1 MKWRHWSVLIIMV
14 LLNYL
19 IFSAAFT
26 QLARRQQA
34 TACPTRTPQPTFE
47 GVDVT
52 PLAWKMLPTNTP
64 CPTRAPILTPIAPM
78 SAMLATS
85 LPITAT
91 LQVTVTTP
99 LPADTSLPPAATA
112 APTSTSATTPTGQ
125 AVIHVVKGGETLGT
139 IAASYGVT
147 AAAIIR
153 ANGIKNPNL
162 IVTGTKLTI
171 PVSGQTAPTSTPQ
184 PTQPPTNTPQP
195 TMTQTPTN
203 TPQPTQT
210 QAPTNTPLPA
220 KTGAPTSTP
229 THKPPTPKPTAKPTS
244 AGQQFTAEL
253 EWRPSVAPNCAG
265 PGISSLS
272 MVKDSAGNPVNGVVV
287 EINCYG
293 NRWPAMPSGK
303 PGVYEAGH
311 YDWSPGQSQSVDWV
325 CTARVI
331 EISGQPVTSSQEV
344 TIHFDTNDCRPGKS
358 GHQVAIVNWTK
369 WR

>member
-1 MKWRHWSVLIIMV
+1 

-34 TACPTRTPQPTFE
+34 TAYPTRTPQPTFE

-64 CPTRAPILTPIAPM
+64 YPTHAPILTPIAPM
-78 SAMLATS
+78 SATLVTS
-85 LPITAT
+85 LPITAA

-99 LPADTSLPPAATA
+99 PSADTPLPLAVTA
-112 APTSTSATTPTGQ
+112 APTSTSTPAPTGQ
-125 AVIHVVKGGETLGT
+125 AVIHVVKRGETLGT

-153 ANGIKNPNL
+153 ANSIKNPNL

-171 PVSGQTAPTSTPQ
+171 PVSGQTTPTSTPQ
-184 PTQPPTNTPQP
+184 P
-195 TMTQTPTN
+195 TQTPTN
-203 TPQPTQT
+203 TPQPAQT

-229 THKPPTPKPTAKPTS
+229 THKPPTPKPTATAKPTS
-244 AGQQFTAEL
+244 PGQQFTAEL

-293 NRWPAMPSGK
+293 NRWPAIPSGK

-311 YDWSPGQSQSVDWV
+311 YDWSPGQSQPVDWV

-331 EISGQPVTSSQEV
+331 EIGGQPVTSSQEV